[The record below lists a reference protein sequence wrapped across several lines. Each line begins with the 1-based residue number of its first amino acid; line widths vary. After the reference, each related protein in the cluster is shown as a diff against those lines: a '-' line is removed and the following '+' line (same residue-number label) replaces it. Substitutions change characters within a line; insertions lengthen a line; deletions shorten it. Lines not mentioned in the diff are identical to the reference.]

1 MGKQGN
7 QEYMRGMK
15 RKARESRDGMKKK
28 ERLN

>member
-1 MGKQGN
+1 MGNQGKKRN

-28 ERLN
+28 D